1 MLQTGADGLGLSLS
15 LDRSRQLDSATMS
28 VWAAIALAVTG
39 SAVMNLGL
47 VLQKRGIVAL
57 AAPAQPPRQSTS
69 RRSRPAPIW
78 YFGMTLMVGGYGLY
92 AAAVSAR
99 VAPISLLQPLS
110 ASGLLVVALL
120 AVVYLKERFDA
131 AEWLGVATLLAGVI
145 LLGIS
150 ARGAQVASAGIETG
164 RYVAFF
170 AVVTALAAAVTLGAV
185 VWSRRLE
192 LLLGILSG
200 LLFGTG
206 YLNTKALWLAIQDRS
221 GALTIAAACLMAL
234 GLIGG
239 LVALQFGLRYGR
251 ALIVTAVNLVTNQ
264 ALVVAGG
271 LVCLG
276 ESFPQEAAPFTA
288 RLLGLGAILIGIL
301 LLARVGSTVGKREP
315 ADSAAL
321 QADSLRF

>member
-1 MLQTGADGLGLSLS
+1 
-15 LDRSRQLDSATMS
+15 MS

-39 SAVMNLGL
+39 SACMNVGL
-47 VLQKRGIVAL
+47 VLQKRGIVAP
-57 AAPAQPPRQSTS
+57 AAQKSLPRPSAS

-78 YFGMTLMVGGYGLY
+78 FLGMALMIGGYGLY
-92 AAAVSAR
+92 AVAVSAR

-120 AVVYLKERFDA
+120 AVIYLKERFDA
-131 AEWLGVATLLAGVI
+131 AEWFGIATLLAGVI
-145 LLGIS
+145 LLGLS
-150 ARGAQVASAGIETG
+150 ARGPQVASSGIETE
-164 RYVAFF
+164 RYLIFFVVVIALAVA
-170 AVVTALAAAVTLGAV
+170 VTLAAATLL
-185 VWSRRLE
+185 RRLE

-206 YLNTKALWLAIQDRS
+206 YLNTKALWLAVQDRN

-234 GLIGG
+234 GLVGG

-264 ALVVAGG
+264 VLVVAGG

-276 ESFPQEAAPFTA
+276 ESFPTDSAPFAA

-301 LLARVGSTVGKREP
+301 LLARVGSTAGQREP
-315 ADSAAL
+315 TDGTVLPAESQPL
-321 QADSLRF
+321 SF